1 MNVKE
6 RVMAS
11 RLIVKISSS
20 PEYAERIG
28 LKYEINRRAGM
39 RGTEST
45 VDSQA
50 GTNA

>member
-6 RVMAS
+6 RVIAS
-11 RLIVKISSS
+11 RLIVKLSSS
-20 PEYAERIG
+20 PKYAEQIG

-39 RGTEST
+39 RETKSK
-45 VDSQA
+45 VDSKV